1 MKKATIAFMI
11 LAVALIFS
19 AFVPANLKKVK
30 ANGNYV
36 IERIDQNLQIMYNG
50 YVLMNGTVQL
60 SGQTPNSFV
69 LGFPYTF
76 GSYIANC
83 RAFERSNS
91 SNIFPVRLNEPV
103 EDRSGY
109 YGIRVDF
116 SGAAPQIFTINV
128 LFSNKLIIQDSQ
140 NASLYTLI
148 FPVFPSVTQNVN
160 TFNGSITLPKNA
172 EYVEGTI
179 GKVPYAQENMTALAF
194 NSSKLTFFVPNNEMQ
209 LFDVA
214 QLGRDI
220 AINELGTVIGSDTYY
235 IMNKGIFSISS
246 MKVWVP
252 IGASNIAA
260 DDQLGRTMSVP
271 TQVEINTSR
280 YFMNLTRQL
289 DSGYST
295 KFILYYSL
303 PRDTYV
309 KKQGNN
315 FAVNMTLF
323 RDFDYYVNDTSV
335 TFVLPEGAKIQTLSD
350 TSNEVSL
357 DLHRGV
363 FQESV
368 TFSKQSVIALE
379 SFSVEID
386 YEYSSIWA
394 AFRPTTWVMVIT
406 IIGVLAV
413 IVMRRPK
420 ATTPVSVST
429 AGMIVRPEQL
439 RSFVDMYEER
449 MSIFREMDSLEDKAH
464 RGRIPRQRYK
474 VQRKTLE
481 TRLESSSRN
490 LEELKGRIRSFGGHY
505 ASLMRELE
513 IAEAQLNEV
522 EANVKTIEGRH
533 SHGELSLEAYRKLH
547 GDYQQRKQKAETTI
561 NGILLRLREEIR

>member
-1 MKKATIAFMI
+1 LKKATLAFMI

-19 AFVPANLKKVK
+19 AFVPANLKEVK
-30 ANGNYV
+30 ANGDYA
-36 IERIDQNLQIMYNG
+36 IEHLDQNLQIMYNG
-50 YVLMNGTVQL
+50 YVLMNETVQL

-76 GSYIANC
+76 GSYIVNC
-83 RAFERSNS
+83 LAFEPSNS
-91 SNIFPVRLNEPV
+91 SNIFPVNLNEPV

-128 LFSNKLIIQDSQ
+128 LFSNKLIVQDSQ
-140 NASLYTLI
+140 NASLYKLT
-148 FPVFPSVTQNVN
+148 FPVFPSVIQNVN
-160 TFNGSITLPKNA
+160 TFNGSITLPKNVG
-172 EYVEGTI
+172 YFEGAI
-179 GKVPYAQENMTALAF
+179 GKVPYTQENLTALAF
-194 NSSKLTFFVPNNEMQ
+194 NSSQLTFFVPNNEMQ

-214 QLGRDI
+214 QLDRDI
-220 AINELGTVIGSDTYY
+220 AINEFGTVIGSDTYY
-235 IMNKGIFSISS
+235 IMNKGTFSIGS
-246 MKVWVP
+246 MKAWVP
-252 IGASNIAA
+252 VGASNIAA

-271 TQVEINTSR
+271 TQTEINTSR
-280 YFMNLTRQL
+280 YFLNLTRQL

-295 KFILYYSL
+295 KFILHYDL

-309 KKQGNN
+309 RKQGNN

-323 RDFDYYVNDTSV
+323 RDFDYYLNDTSV
-335 TFVLPEGAKIQTLSD
+335 TFVLPEGAKIQTLKD
-350 TSNEVSL
+350 TSNEGSL
-357 DLHRGV
+357 DLHRDV

-406 IIGVLAV
+406 MIGVIAV

-420 ATTPVSVST
+420 TPTPISVSA
-429 AGMIVRPEQL
+429 AGMTVRPEQL

-449 MSIFREMDSLEDKAH
+449 MKILREMDSLEDKAH

-490 LEELKGRIRSFGGHY
+490 LEELKGRIRSGGGHY

-513 IAEAQLNEV
+513 VAEAQLNEV
-522 EANVKTIEGRH
+522 EANVKTIEERH

-547 GDYQQRKQKAETTI
+547 GDYQQRKQKAETTM

>member
-1 MKKATIAFMI
+1 LKKATLAFMI
-11 LAVALIFS
+11 LVVALIFS
-19 AFVPANLKKVK
+19 AFVPANLKRVK
-30 ANGNYV
+30 ANGDYV
-36 IERIDQNLQIMYNG
+36 IERVDQNLQIMYNG
-50 YVLMNGTVQL
+50 YVLMNETVQL

-69 LGFPYTF
+69 LGFPYPF
-76 GSYIANC
+76 GSYIVNC
-83 RAFERSNS
+83 FAFELSNP
-91 SNIFPVRLNEPV
+91 SNIFPVSLNEPV

-116 SGAAPQIFTINV
+116 SGAAPQVFTIDV
-128 LFSNKLIIQDSQ
+128 LFSNKLIVQDSQ
-140 NASLYTLI
+140 NASLYTLV
-148 FPVFPSVTQNVN
+148 FPVFPSMTQNVN

-172 EYVEGTI
+172 EYVDGTI
-179 GKVPYAQENMTALAF
+179 GNVPYTQENLTALAF
-194 NSSKLTFFVPNNEMQ
+194 NSSALTFLVQNNEMQ
-209 LFDVA
+209 LLDVD

-220 AINELGTVIGSDTYY
+220 TINEFETVMGSDTYY
-235 IMNKGIFSISS
+235 VTNKGTFSINS

-271 TQVEINTSR
+271 TQVEINTNR
-280 YFMNLTRQL
+280 YFLNLTRQL

-295 KFILYYSL
+295 KFILHYTL
-303 PRDTYV
+303 PRDTYL
-309 KKQGNN
+309 KKQGSN
-315 FAVNMTLF
+315 FVVNMTLF
-323 RDFDYYVNDTSV
+323 QDFDYYVNDTSV
-335 TFVLPEGAKIQTLSD
+335 TFVLPEGAKIQALSD
-350 TSNEVSL
+350 TSNEGSL
-357 DLHRGV
+357 DLHRDV
-363 FQESV
+363 FQETV

-379 SFSVEID
+379 SFSVEIG
-386 YEYSSIWA
+386 YEYSSIWV

-406 IIGVLAV
+406 MIGVIAV

-420 ATTPVSVST
+420 APTPASVSA

-449 MSIFREMDSLEDKAH
+449 MKIFREMDSLEDKAH

-490 LEELKGRIRSFGGHY
+490 LEELKGRIRSGGSHY

-513 IAEAQLNEV
+513 VAEAQLDDV

-533 SHGELSLEAYRKLH
+533 SHGELSLEAYRKLR
-547 GDYQQRKQKAETTI
+547 GDYEQRKQKAETTM

>member
-1 MKKATIAFMI
+1 LKKATLAFMI
-11 LAVALIFS
+11 LVVALIFS
-19 AFVPANLKKVK
+19 AFVPADLKKVK
-30 ANGNYV
+30 ADGDYV
-36 IERIDQNLQIMYNG
+36 IERVDQNLQIMYNG
-50 YVLMNGTVQL
+50 YVLMNETVQL
-60 SGQTPNSFV
+60 SGQMPSSFV
-69 LGFPYTF
+69 LGFPYPF

-83 RAFERSNS
+83 LAFERSNL
-91 SNIFPVRLNEPV
+91 SNIFPVSLNEPV
-103 EDRSGY
+103 ENRSGY

-116 SGAAPQIFTINV
+116 SGGAPQIFTINV
-128 LFSNKLIIQDSQ
+128 LFSNKLIIQNSQ
-140 NASLYTLI
+140 NASLYTLV
-148 FPVFPSVTQNVN
+148 FPVFPSVTQNIN

-172 EYVEGTI
+172 EYVDGTI
-179 GKVPYAQENMTALAF
+179 GKVPYTRENLTALAF
-194 NSSKLTFFVPNNEMQ
+194 NSSTLTFLVQNDEMQ
-209 LFDVA
+209 LFDVD
-214 QLGRDI
+214 QLSRDI
-220 AINELGTVIGSDTYY
+220 TINEFGTVIGSDTYY
-235 IMNKGIFSISS
+235 ITNKGTFSIGS
-246 MKVWVP
+246 MKAWVP
-252 IGASNIAA
+252 SGASNIAA
-260 DDQLGRTMSVP
+260 DDQLGRTMSLP
-271 TQVEINTSR
+271 TQVVINTSR
-280 YFMNLTRQL
+280 YFLNLTRQL

-295 KFILYYSL
+295 KFILHYSL

-309 KKQGNN
+309 RKQGND

-335 TFVLPEGAKIQTLSD
+335 TFVFPEGAKIQTLSD
-350 TSNEVSL
+350 TLDGGSL
-357 DLHRGV
+357 DLHRDV

-379 SFSVEID
+379 SFSVEIG

-406 IIGVLAV
+406 MIGVIAV

-420 ATTPVSVST
+420 APTPISAST

-449 MSIFREMDSLEDKAH
+449 MKIFREMDSLEDKAH

-490 LEELKGRIRSFGGHY
+490 LEELKVRIRSGGSHY
-505 ASLMRELE
+505 ASLIRELE
-513 IAEAQLNEV
+513 VAEAQLNEV

-533 SHGELSLEAYRKLH
+533 SHGELSLEVYRKLH
-547 GDYQQRKQKAETTI
+547 GDYEQRKQKAETTM

>member
-1 MKKATIAFMI
+1 MKKATLAFMI
-11 LAVALIFS
+11 LVVALIFS
-19 AFVPANLKKVK
+19 VFVPAHLKKVK
-30 ANGNYV
+30 ANGDYV
-36 IERIDQNLQIMYNG
+36 IERVDQNLQIMYNG
-50 YVLMNGTVQL
+50 YVLMNETVQL

-69 LGFPYTF
+69 LGFPYPF

-83 RAFERSNS
+83 LAFEPSNS
-91 SNIFPVRLNEPV
+91 SNIFPVSLNEPV

-109 YGIRVDF
+109 YGVRVDF
-116 SGAAPQIFTINV
+116 SGAAPQIFTINI
-128 LFSNKLIIQDSQ
+128 LFSNKLIAQNSQ
-140 NASLYTLI
+140 NASLYTLV

-172 EYVEGTI
+172 EYVDGTI
-179 GKVPYAQENMTALAF
+179 GKVPYTQENLTALAF
-194 NSSKLTFFVPNNEMQ
+194 NSSTLTFLVPNNEMQ
-209 LFDVA
+209 LFDVD

-220 AINELGTVIGSDTYY
+220 TINEFGTVIGSDTYY
-235 IMNKGIFSISS
+235 VTNKGTFSISS

-271 TQVEINTSR
+271 TQVEISTSR
-280 YFMNLTRQL
+280 YFLSLTRQL

-295 KFILYYSL
+295 KFILHYSL

-315 FAVNMTLF
+315 FTVNMTLF

-350 TSNEVSL
+350 TSNEGSL
-357 DLHRGV
+357 DLHRDV

-379 SFSVEID
+379 SFSVEIG
-386 YEYSSIWA
+386 YEYSSIWG

-406 IIGVLAV
+406 IIGVIAV

-420 ATTPVSVST
+420 APTPVSVST

-449 MSIFREMDSLEDKAH
+449 MKILREMDSLEDKAH

-474 VQRKTLE
+474 IQRKTLE

-490 LEELKGRIRSFGGHY
+490 SEELKGRIRSFGGHY

-513 IAEAQLNEV
+513 VAEAQLNEV
-522 EANVKTIEGRH
+522 EANVKTIEERH

-547 GDYQQRKQKAETTI
+547 GDYEQRKQKAETTM

>member
-1 MKKATIAFMI
+1 MKKATLAFMI
-11 LAVALIFS
+11 LVVALIFS

-30 ANGNYV
+30 ANGDYV

-50 YVLMNGTVQL
+50 YVLMNETVQL

-69 LGFPYTF
+69 LGFPYPF

-83 RAFERSNS
+83 LAFEPSNS
-91 SNIFPVRLNEPV
+91 SNIFPVNLNEPV

-116 SGAAPQIFTINV
+116 SGAAPQIFTIEV
-128 LFSNKLIIQDSQ
+128 LFSNKLIAQDSQ

-179 GKVPYAQENMTALAF
+179 GKVPYTRENLTAFAF
-194 NSSKLTFFVPNNEMQ
+194 NSSTLTFLVQNNEMQ

-220 AINELGTVIGSDTYY
+220 AINEFGTVVGSDTYY
-235 IMNKGIFSISS
+235 IMNKGTFSISS

-271 TQVEINTSR
+271 TQAEINTSR
-280 YFMNLTRQL
+280 YSLSLTRQL
-289 DSGYST
+289 DSGYSA

-323 RDFDYYVNDTSV
+323 QDFDYYVNDTSV

-350 TSNEVSL
+350 ISNEVSL
-357 DLHRGV
+357 NLHRDV

-379 SFSVEID
+379 SFSVEIE

-406 IIGVLAV
+406 IIGVIAV
-413 IVMRRPK
+413 LVMRRPK
-420 ATTPVSVST
+420 APTPVSVST
-429 AGMIVRPEQL
+429 TGMIIRPEQL

-449 MSIFREMDSLEDKAH
+449 MKIFREMDSLEDKAH

-474 VQRKTLE
+474 IQRKTLE

-490 LEELKGRIRSFGGHY
+490 SEELKGRIRSIGSHY

-522 EANVKTIEGRH
+522 EANVKTIEERH